1 MRRSY
6 DLLKFG
12 LMWGNVGMQEL
23 GWEFEFFSNIAFG
36 VVDMHKSTC
45 HKSVCCVAGHNFIIY
60 DSNSQTQV
68 LFNSC
73 SSILQVTK
81 QDQEVLCANTIQS

>member
-1 MRRSY
+1 MKRSY

-36 VVDMHKSTC
+36 VVDMHKST
-45 HKSVCCVAGHNFIIY
+45 
-60 DSNSQTQV
+60 
-68 LFNSC
+68 
-73 SSILQVTK
+73 
-81 QDQEVLCANTIQS
+81 

>member
-1 MRRSY
+1 MKRSY

-23 GWEFEFFSNIAFG
+23 GWVFGFSSNIAFG

-45 HKSVCCVAGHNFIIY
+45 SKSVFHAAGHDFIIY
-60 DSNSQTQV
+60 DGNTHTQV

-81 QDQEVLCANTIQS
+81 QDQEVLCAHTNWS

>member
-1 MRRSY
+1 MKRSY

-23 GWEFEFFSNIAFG
+23 GWVFGFSSNIAFG

-45 HKSVCCVAGHNFIIY
+45 SKSVFHAAGHDFIIY
-60 DSNSQTQV
+60 DGNTHTQDV
-68 LFNSC
+68 DEEAVQGEKARFFLKT
-73 SSILQVTK
+73 V
-81 QDQEVLCANTIQS
+81 